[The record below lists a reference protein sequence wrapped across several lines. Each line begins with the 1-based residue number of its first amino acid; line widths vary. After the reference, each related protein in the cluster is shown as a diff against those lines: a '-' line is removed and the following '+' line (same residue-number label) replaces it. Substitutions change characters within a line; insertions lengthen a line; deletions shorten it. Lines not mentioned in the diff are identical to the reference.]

1 MASQKRRGLL
11 SNLLQRWPAYQ
22 DLQEWRQGRPF
33 NQLGTGETAVS
44 ESTRGLRART
54 DEADRVVPSICPY
67 CAVGCSQ
74 LIYVKDEKIT
84 AIEGN
89 PHSPING
96 GTLCPKG
103 AATFGLLINPARV
116 TTVRYR
122 APYSEKW
129 EDKPDGSTR
138 IDQVVYC
145 AMERIAQLVKET
157 RDRGYQE
164 RDGKTGK
171 RLSRC
176 TNIASLGG
184 ATLDN
189 EENYLLKKLFGGG
202 LGMIWIE
209 NQARV

>member
-1 MASQKRRGLL
+1 MAQQKRRGLL
-11 SNLLQRWPAYQ
+11 THLLQRWPAYQ
-22 DLQEWRQGRPF
+22 DLQQWRQGRPLD
-33 NQLGTGETAVS
+33 QLGMGDTAVS
-44 ESTRGLRART
+44 EHTRGMRARI
-54 DEADRVVPSICPY
+54 DEADRVVPSVCPY
-67 CAVGCSQ
+67 CAVGCGQ

-89 PHSPING
+89 PHSPVNG

-103 AATFGLLINPARV
+103 AATFGLLINPSRV
-116 TTVRYR
+116 TTVQYR

-129 EDKPDGSTR
+129 EEKPLDW
-138 IDQVVYC
+138 
-145 AMERIAQLVKET
+145 AMERIAQRVKET

-164 RDGKTGK
+164 RDEQTGK

-176 TNIASLGG
+176 PNIASLGG

-189 EENYLLKKLFGGG
+189 EENYLIKKLFGAG

-209 NQARV
+209 NQARI